1 MILAIDNGVNCETAG
16 KDYFLQGGTE
26 FFNATHITRAAYCV
40 MKKGNTCL
48 WLIKRHYCNID
59 WWIFHTR
66 LHFETAITEIIDG
79 FIIRELNK
87 FRTFRIQAGEL
98 LNARN
103 EILLHERLRHHV
115 LLAGLKENRQVF
127 VLYFYIY
134 YYAFKIHYFKYLKK
148 KPFWF
153 GECFISLNMHCH
165 RLWLCTLILNQNMIY
180 VSYSYEEINM

>member
-127 VLYFYIY
+127 VLYLYIY

-148 KPFWF
+148 NF
-153 GECFISLNMHCH
+153 
-165 RLWLCTLILNQNMIY
+165 LIRRMFYI
-180 VSYSYEEINM
+180 V

>member
-127 VLYFYIY
+127 VLWCILCF
-134 YYAFKIHYFKYLKK
+134 LKFIISSIPK
-148 KPFWF
+148 KNTFWF
-153 GECFISLNMHCH
+153 GECFISFNMHCH